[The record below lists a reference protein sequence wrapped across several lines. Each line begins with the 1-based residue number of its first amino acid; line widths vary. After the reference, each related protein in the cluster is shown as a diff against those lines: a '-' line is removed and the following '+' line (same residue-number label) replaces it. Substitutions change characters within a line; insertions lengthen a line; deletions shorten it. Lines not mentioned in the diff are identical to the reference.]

1 MQFSSS
7 FTTVF
12 FSFLNDLLH
21 YHRDKEGEQSEAH
34 DQDERP
40 LLVRPAIVTLKIKE
54 KKKIMNL
61 PFKRT

>member
-1 MQFSSS
+1 MFI
-7 FTTVF
+7 
-12 FSFLNDLLH
+12 SFLNDLLH